1 MGRSFIP
8 QSALIGKRNGR
19 LVCLYEL
26 PRTGRQRRFMFRC
39 DCGRE
44 KDILMASFTSKRA
57 VSCGCISRENIRKAV
72 QRRTMHMGFKA
83 EFKTWRAMIA
93 RCTKPESQ
101 NYKLYGGRGIKVCS
115 RWLESFSAFL
125 QDMGPRPE
133 GHSIDRIDNNGNY
146 EPANC
151 RWATAKQQT
160 RNTRKNR
167 VIEFAGE
174 SLLITEWAERLGTKS
189 SVINARLKAGWSVKQ
204 ALTKPVRE
212 KRDKPKVS
220 AARYTSPASPAPLSC

>member
-1 MGRSFIP
+1 MTD
-8 QSALIGKRNGR
+8 L
-19 LVCLYEL
+19 
-26 PRTGRQRRFMFRC
+26 
-39 DCGRE
+39 
-44 KDILMASFTSKRA
+44 
-57 VSCGCISRENIRKAV
+57 ISRQDAIALLEGILLPDSIG
-72 QRRTMHMGFKA
+72 HDA
-83 EFKTWRAMIA
+83 ETLA
-93 RCTKPESQ
+93 Q
-101 NYKLYGGRGIKVCS
+101 NYGVEQAIEALTNMP
-115 RWLESFSAFL
+115 SADTL
-125 QDMGPRPE
+125 ATNEINALKDALAQAE